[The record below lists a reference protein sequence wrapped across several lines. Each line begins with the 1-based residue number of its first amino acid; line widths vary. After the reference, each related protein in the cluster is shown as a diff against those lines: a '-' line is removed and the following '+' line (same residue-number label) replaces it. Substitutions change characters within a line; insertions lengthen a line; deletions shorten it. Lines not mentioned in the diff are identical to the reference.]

1 MEDLL
6 TITSAQKKLQ
16 SGDISPVD
24 LVKASLQT
32 IKDTDDELN
41 VYITVRD
48 EKNLLDEARVAAER
62 IKSGQARVL
71 EGIPIA
77 LKDLYST
84 EGVETTAGSNI
95 LKGYIP
101 PYDATTVIKL
111 KSAGAIIVGK
121 TNLDAFAHGASGEN
135 SDFGPTKNPY
145 DLSKVPG
152 GSSSGSAVAV
162 SSGSVLLAMGTDTG
176 GSIRQPASFTNVVGL
191 KPTYGRVSRYGVIAM
206 ASSLDSMGHFT
217 KTVADSALTLSITA
231 GNDPHDA
238 TSFPDQPDDYMS
250 FLNREVKGLTLGLPQ
265 EYFGEGID
273 PRISSLVK
281 DSALVLE
288 GRGANIVE
296 VSLPNTSAALAAYY
310 IICPSELSA
319 NLARFD
325 GIRFGKKRDQFGA
338 EAKRRIMLG
347 TYALSSG
354 YYDAYYRQAQ
364 AVRSLIVADFD
375 KAFSQVDAL
384 IAPISPTLPFNL
396 GEKANDPLAMYMAD
410 VLTCPVNL
418 AGVPSL
424 AIPCGFIDD
433 LPVGLQIIGPSLS
446 EGLLFQIGQAYE
458 IETNFYHQLPKVA
471 R

>member
-1 MEDLL
+1 
-6 TITSAQKKLQ
+6 
-16 SGDISPVD
+16 
-24 LVKASLQT
+24 
-32 IKDTDDELN
+32 
-41 VYITVRD
+41 
-48 EKNLLDEARVAAER
+48 
-62 IKSGQARVL
+62 
-71 EGIPIA
+71 
-77 LKDLYST
+77 
-84 EGVETTAGSNI
+84 
-95 LKGYIP
+95 
-101 PYDATTVIKL
+101 
-111 KSAGAIIVGK
+111 
-121 TNLDAFAHGASGEN
+121 
-135 SDFGPTKNPY
+135 
-145 DLSKVPG
+145 
-152 GSSSGSAVAV
+152 
-162 SSGSVLLAMGTDTG
+162 
-176 GSIRQPASFTNVVGL
+176 
-191 KPTYGRVSRYGVIAM
+191 M